1 MASTLALVFKRLY
14 AKGQI
19 TKEDVA
25 ERVKSGKITA
35 TDYTYITGETYKE
48 ASE

>member
-14 AKGQI
+14 AKGEI

-25 ERVKSGKITA
+25 ERVKSGKLTKA
-35 TDYTYITGETYKE
+35 DYKYITGENYNE
-48 ASE
+48 

>member
-14 AKGQI
+14 AKGEI

-25 ERVKSGKITA
+25 ERVKSGKLTKA
-35 TDYTYITGETYKE
+35 DYKYITGESYNE
-48 ASE
+48 

>member
-14 AKGQI
+14 AKGEI

-25 ERVKSGKITA
+25 ERVKSGKITKA
-35 TDYTYITGETYKE
+35 DYKYITGETYNG
-48 ASE
+48 

>member
-14 AKGQI
+14 TNGEI

-25 ERVKSGKITA
+25 ERVKSGKISKA
-35 TDYTYITGETYKE
+35 DYKYITGETY
-48 ASE
+48 SE